1 MTKRIFRSIFTVVV
15 SVLAVSL
22 VLIIWLLF
30 NSFSSD
36 RMEQL
41 KMQTE
46 LAVQGVET
54 EGEAYFSGLQPKDYR
69 ITWVSPKGEVLFDS
83 DFDAAKM
90 ENHLEREEIKE
101 AIASGEGESVRYS
114 DTLTERQLYFAKQ
127 LGDETVLRLSISQST
142 VLALAYEMAQ
152 PIIAVFIASALLSLL
167 LARYLSKKIVEPLN
181 DLDLDD
187 PLSNE
192 EYDELSPLLR
202 RIDSQQKQL
211 KEQDEELRRKR
222 LEFETAT
229 GSMSEGLLLI
239 NNKGTILSI
248 NRAAAKLFDADESS
262 VGSDIL
268 TVNRSLEMQTLLND
282 ALSGK
287 RSEKAVELKGGTY
300 QLSASP
306 VLSKEGVS
314 GAAILAFDVTER
326 AKAERMRRE
335 FTANVSHELK
345 TPLHS
350 ISGYAELIQNGL
362 VEQEDIVPFA
372 EKIYTETQRMICLVE
387 DIIKLSRLDEGA
399 EGMQSESVNLYS
411 AAEKALHSLAQAAEK
426 AEVAMELTGDS
437 VAVIGIPQLIDSII
451 YNICDNAVKY
461 SRKGGKVDISV
472 LDEGE
477 TALFKVSDTGIGIP
491 PEHLDRIFERFYRVD
506 KSRSKDVGG
515 TGLGLSIVKH
525 AAKVLNAEISIE
537 STVGEG
543 TAVAVRFKK

>member
-127 LGDETVLRLSISQST
+127 LGDETVLRLSISQGT
-142 VLALAYEMAQ
+142 VLALVYEMAQ

-192 EYDELSPLLR
+192 KYDELSPLLR

-248 NRAAAKLFDADESS
+248 NRAATKLFDADEYS

-372 EKIYTETQRMICLVE
+372 GKIYTETQRMICLVE

-437 VAVIGIPQLIDSII
+437 VEVIGIPQLIDSII

-472 LDEGE
+472 SDEGE

-537 STVGEG
+537 STVGKG

>member
-127 LGDETVLRLSISQST
+127 LGDETVLRLSISQGT
-142 VLALAYEMAQ
+142 VLALVYEMAQ

-192 EYDELSPLLR
+192 KYDELSPLLR

-248 NRAAAKLFDADESS
+248 NRAATKLFDADESS

-372 EKIYTETQRMICLVE
+372 GKIYTETQRMICLVE

-437 VAVIGIPQLIDSII
+437 VEVIGIPQLIDSII

-472 LDEGE
+472 SDEGE

-525 AAKVLNAEISIE
+525 SAKVLNAEISIE
-537 STVGEG
+537 STVGKG

>member
-101 AIASGEGESVRYS
+101 AIASGEGDSVRYS

-127 LGDETVLRLSISQST
+127 LGDETVLRLSISQGT
-142 VLALAYEMAQ
+142 VLALVYEMAQ

-192 EYDELSPLLR
+192 KYDELSPLLR

-248 NRAAAKLFDADESS
+248 NRAATKLFDADESS

-372 EKIYTETQRMICLVE
+372 GKIYTETQRMICLVE

-437 VAVIGIPQLIDSII
+437 VEVIGIPQLIDSII

-472 LDEGE
+472 SDEGE

-537 STVGEG
+537 STVGKG

>member
-22 VLIIWLLF
+22 VMIIWLLF

-127 LGDETVLRLSISQST
+127 LGDETVLRLSISQGT
-142 VLALAYEMAQ
+142 VLALVYEMAQ

-192 EYDELSPLLR
+192 KYDELSPLLR

-248 NRAAAKLFDADESS
+248 NREATKLFDADESS

-372 EKIYTETQRMICLVE
+372 GKIYTETQRMICLVE

-437 VAVIGIPQLIDSII
+437 VEVIGIPQLIDSII

-472 LDEGE
+472 SDEGE

-537 STVGEG
+537 STVGKG

>member
-1 MTKRIFRSIFTVVV
+1 M
-15 SVLAVSL
+15 
-22 VLIIWLLF
+22 
-30 NSFSSD
+30 
-36 RMEQL
+36 
-41 KMQTE
+41 
-46 LAVQGVET
+46 
-54 EGEAYFSGLQPKDYR
+54 
-69 ITWVSPKGEVLFDS
+69 
-83 DFDAAKM
+83 
-90 ENHLEREEIKE
+90 
-101 AIASGEGESVRYS
+101 
-114 DTLTERQLYFAKQ
+114 
-127 LGDETVLRLSISQST
+127 
-142 VLALAYEMAQ
+142 
-152 PIIAVFIASALLSLL
+152 
-167 LARYLSKKIVEPLN
+167 
-181 DLDLDD
+181 
-187 PLSNE
+187 
-192 EYDELSPLLR
+192 R

-287 RSEKAVELKGGTY
+287 HSEKAVKLKGGTY

-372 EKIYTETQRMICLVE
+372 GKIYTETQRMICLVE

-437 VAVIGIPQLIDSII
+437 VAVTGIPQLIDSII

-461 SRKGGKVDISV
+461 SRKGRKVDISV
-472 LDEGE
+472 SDEGE

-537 STVGEG
+537 STVGKG

>member
-127 LGDETVLRLSISQST
+127 LGDETVLRLSISQGT
-142 VLALAYEMAQ
+142 VLALVYEMAQ

-192 EYDELSPLLR
+192 KYDELSPLLR

-248 NRAAAKLFDADESS
+248 NRAATKLFDADESS

-372 EKIYTETQRMICLVE
+372 GKIYTETQRMICLVE

-437 VAVIGIPQLIDSII
+437 VEVIGIPQLIDSII

-472 LDEGE
+472 SDEGE

-537 STVGEG
+537 STVGKG

>member
-127 LGDETVLRLSISQST
+127 LGDETVLRLSISQGT
-142 VLALAYEMAQ
+142 VLALVYEMAQ

-192 EYDELSPLLR
+192 KYDELSPLLR

-248 NRAAAKLFDADESS
+248 NRAATKLFDADESS

-287 RSEKAVELKGGTY
+287 RSEKAVELKVGTY

-372 EKIYTETQRMICLVE
+372 GKIYTETQRMICLVE

-437 VAVIGIPQLIDSII
+437 VEVIGIPQLIDSII

-472 LDEGE
+472 SDEGE

-537 STVGEG
+537 STVGKG